1 MQLYIIRHCQSQN
14 NEVWRRTGSSG
25 GRAADPPLTATGFKQ
40 AKLLAQHLGAPQDH
54 TASSDNHILSYNITY
69 LYCSMMRRS
78 IETGLAIAAATALPL
93 VVREDI
99 HERGGIYL
107 KNPQTQEKEGLP
119 GPNRFHFQATYPNL
133 ILPKTLGEQGWWN
146 RPYEDRDMA
155 LSRAAVFLHWLID
168 KHDGTEDRVA
178 IVSHAGFMQSLFQ
191 TLLEAPL
198 QNKRLGTS
206 RDIWLKANNGSITRL
221 DFMNGGI
228 RLAYMNRI
236 GYLPAH
242 LIT

>member
-1 MQLYIIRHCQSQN
+1 
-14 NEVWRRTGSSG
+14 
-25 GRAADPPLTATGFKQ
+25 
-40 AKLLAQHLGAPQDH
+40 
-54 TASSDNHILSYNITY
+54 
-69 LYCSMMRRS
+69 
-78 IETGLAIAAATALPL
+78 
-93 VVREDI
+93 
-99 HERGGIYL
+99 
-107 KNPQTQEKEGLP
+107 
-119 GPNRFHFQATYPNL
+119 
-133 ILPKTLGEQGWWN
+133 
-146 RPYEDRDMA
+146 MA

>member
-14 NEVWRRTGSSG
+14 NELWRRTGSSG

-54 TASSDNHILSYNITY
+54 TASSDNHRLSYNITY
-69 LYCSMMRRS
+69 LYCSLMRRS
-78 IETGLAIAAATALPL
+78 IETGLAIAEATALPL

-107 KNPQTQEKEGLP
+107 NNPQTQEKEGLP

-168 KHDGTEDRVA
+168 KHDGTED
-178 IVSHAGFMQSLFQ
+178 
-191 TLLEAPL
+191 PL